1 MQENQ
6 MKLKGQ
12 KNEMI
17 IKLKNYKKILIH
29 NFSNIVIINSFS
41 PYTANHL
48 KKTFY
53 LFKSYIFMWIEAC
66 LLQMQDRHNTL

>member
-17 IKLKNYKKILIH
+17 IKLKNKIDEKMETRNL
-29 NFSNIVIINSFS
+29 
-41 PYTANHL
+41 P
-48 KKTFY
+48 
-53 LFKSYIFMWIEAC
+53 
-66 LLQMQDRHNTL
+66 R